1 MDPRSILKTLKEASP
16 FDLFLISFLLL
27 PFVFDAWL
35 GVTEKLQWE
44 VAAKCWTLGVVLV
57 SYVVGVIAMLQG
69 STRARRREVARD
81 QIIQYL
87 TSRNFEMMSY
97 ERVRKN
103 INKAYTDDFLES
115 LVTHFP
121 NDLRKARLKGAKP
134 GLARLI
140 ESETENEA

>member
-16 FDLFLISFLLL
+16 FDLFLVSFLVL

-35 GVTEKLQWE
+35 GVIEKLQWS
-44 VAAKCWTLGVVLV
+44 VSAKLSTLGIVLAF
-57 SYVVGVIAMLQG
+57 YIVGVVAMLQG

-81 QIIQYL
+81 QVVQYL
-87 TSRNFEMMSY
+87 TSKNYEMMSY

-103 INKAYTDDFLES
+103 INKAYSDEFLES
-115 LVTHFP
+115 LITHFP
-121 NDLRKARLKGAKP
+121 NDLRKAKLKGAKP